1 MDVKEFGAYLKEL
14 RKSKSLSTH
23 KLAELSGVSQSYI
36 SHVENGRKSNVPST
50 EILKKLARA
59 LGVSPFD
66 LIEKAGHLPEISP
79 IERERLSVNYNL
91 QAQLEPQ
98 LERALQIIA
107 RDNEFIAEV
116 QEDIRELEKFYDNH
130 LEIDEKITPL
140 FLRDLVEN
148 FDWDEEWILILVSDI
163 NKVAR
168 KYDPNDLKN
177 ILAGYTDLTTFLNQ
191 PNVTYNNKV
200 VSSEQKKIILAMV
213 EALFAAEEKE
223 GLENG

>member
-1 MDVKEFGAYLKEL
+1 MNVKEFGAYLKEL

-59 LGVSPFD
+59 LGVSTFD
-66 LIEKAGHLPEISP
+66 LIEKAGHLPDISP
-79 IERERLSVNYNL
+79 MERERLNVNYDV

-107 RDNEFIAEV
+107 KDNEFIAEV

-163 NKVAR
+163 NKVSR

-177 ILAGYTDLTTFLNQ
+177 ILARYTDLTTFLNQ
-191 PNVTYNNKV
+191 PNVTYNNKLI
-200 VSSEQKKIILAMV
+200 SSEHKKIILTMV
-213 EALFAAEEKE
+213 EALFAAQEKE
-223 GLENG
+223 GQEDG